1 MLAQS
6 GKTVLYICVS
16 SICSI
21 LLLLLLLSIEKQT
34 EFYKKE
40 VSGFR
45 SKHRKCL
52 EAWKN
57 SAMKREWRGLNVW
70 IKGSWR
76 EMQMLLFASSS
87 AFQDWEITA
96 LTFSF
101 LQLLLIVHTII
112 LSLVSSKHLLKIF
125 LYNSSLLRLSFNAF
139 QCKGMQWSVEPKVS
153 SWLYQG
159 HFSQCLCYYI
169 V

>member
-40 VSGFR
+40 VSRFR

-57 SAMKREWRGLNVW
+57 SAMKRE
-70 IKGSWR
+70 
-76 EMQMLLFASSS
+76 
-87 AFQDWEITA
+87 
-96 LTFSF
+96 
-101 LQLLLIVHTII
+101 
-112 LSLVSSKHLLKIF
+112 
-125 LYNSSLLRLSFNAF
+125 
-139 QCKGMQWSVEPKVS
+139 
-153 SWLYQG
+153 
-159 HFSQCLCYYI
+159 
-169 V
+169 